1 MNLLKW
7 QQVRPDLMKDKATW
21 STATLF
27 EHQFLLPE
35 LKPQSLAAGSL
46 LGQDLPLHHQLPHSS
61 LEALGVQP
69 SDFQFFLEDHCFL
82 KPQMIICSS
91 FSLQTKNDQLAR
103 EIKLHLTNLKMT
115 FFRRALNAFWS
126 HSNTAIK

>member
-7 QQVRPDLMKDKATW
+7 QQVSPGVMKDKATW
-21 STATLF
+21 STTTLF

-46 LGQDLPLHHQLPHSS
+46 LGQDLPLHHKLPHSS

-69 SDFQFFLEDHCFL
+69 SNFQVFL
-82 KPQMIICSS
+82 KK
-91 FSLQTKNDQLAR
+91 T
-103 EIKLHLTNLKMT
+103 
-115 FFRRALNAFWS
+115 AF
-126 HSNTAIK
+126 